1 MRRGVA
7 LALVAALAG
16 AVLRAHAAEPDEDDL
31 AAGVRALGEDRPAD
45 AIARFEAIAD
55 RGAVD
60 AAASFDRGLAYALRV
75 KQGAPQPGDL
85 GRAIHGFEE
94 ARGLTRDAARAEAA
108 ASAVVLLR
116 SEVAR
121 RRAAAGDAPYVQP
134 GPPALRLVVRAL
146 PEDAWSAF
154 AAVGSL
160 VLTAGLFLRW
170 RATGRTRLAAIA
182 LAAGGAGALVV
193 GAGAGWVAR
202 DDRRDLVEGVTI
214 ADNVRATDDAHAPV
228 VAEAPI
234 AEGTRLEIVGSREG
248 WTRVR
253 LPTQAAWIP
262 SHAILPLARP

>member
-1 MRRGVA
+1 MRRALAAGVLVA
-7 LALVAALAG
+7 LALGPARALA
-16 AVLRAHAAEPDEDDL
+16 ASEDDDL
-31 AAGVRALGEDRPAD
+31 AAGVQALGEDRPD
-45 AIARFEAIAD
+45 GAIARFEAIAD

-60 AAASFDRGLAYALRV
+60 ATASFDRGLAYALRV
-75 KQGAPQPGDL
+75 KRGTGQPGDL

-94 ARGLTRDAARAEAA
+94 ARALTADAARADAA
-108 ASAVVLLR
+108 AAAVVLLR

-146 PEDAWSAF
+146 PEDAWSVL

-160 VLTAGLFLRW
+160 ALTVGMFLRW
-170 RATGRTRLAAIA
+170 RASGRPRLAGIA

-202 DDRRDLVEGVTI
+202 DDRRALLEGVTI
-214 ADNVRATDDAHAPV
+214 AENVRATDDAHAPV

-234 AEGTRLEIVGSREG
+234 AEGTRLEIVAVREG

-262 SHAILPLARP
+262 SQAILPLARP